1 MSAPNAVHDN
11 RRPDLWVWI
20 YFAVAGIVITLMML
34 FGLVM
39 RLGQAGLVE
48 VPPTWFYQFMTM
60 HGVGMVGI
68 SGVGGAAILYHFLS
82 QHVTL
87 SKPVFIANL
96 ALFLVGAVMLLGPSL
111 LGGYAGAW
119 TFLYPLPQNPRGV
132 WTAAEAATHLAG
144 LALVGIGFLLFHL
157 DTARAILSRYGTL
170 GRALG
175 WPQLFGSSQE
185 EPPPA
190 TVVAATMVLI
200 VNILGL
206 VSGASI
212 IVLSIVGI
220 LNPEF
225 VIDALLAKNM
235 IYMFGHVFINATIYM
250 SVTAVYEL
258 LPLYTGR
265 PWKPNRTFLAAWNI
279 SALFVVIVYPHHLMM
294 DFAQPTWLHILGQVI
309 SYGSGFPIL
318 VVTAF
323 GALTLI
329 YESGIRWTA
338 ASGFLLL
345 SMFGWSAGVIPAV
358 VDGTIAANQVM
369 HNTQWVPGHFHF
381 YLLLGLVSMF
391 LGFTLHY
398 SAPAKGD
405 SIADKAALWI
415 YAIAGF
421 GFICSFLAAG
431 ASSVPRRWAAHMT
444 EWQGFAVA
452 GSAFATLVV
461 AAFVVLVTRVALR
474 VRRTA

>member
-1 MSAPNAVHDN
+1 MAAPTSIQDP
-11 RRPDLWVWI
+11 RRPEAWVWV
-20 YFAVAGIVITLMML
+20 YFATVGIVVALMMV

-39 RLGQAGLVE
+39 RLGQAGLIE
-48 VPPTWFYQFMTM
+48 LPLTWFYQLMTM

-82 QHVTL
+82 QHVEL
-87 SKPVFIANL
+87 SRKIFIANFV
-96 ALFLVGAVMLLGPSL
+96 LFLIGAVLLLGPSL
-111 LGGYAGAW
+111 LGSYAGAW
-119 TFLYPLPQNPRGV
+119 TFLYPLPQNSGGQWAPS
-132 WTAAEAATHLAG
+132 AAAIHLTG
-144 LALVGIGFLLFHL
+144 LALVGVGFLLFHL
-157 DTARAILSRYGTL
+157 DNARAILARYGSL
-170 GRALG
+170 GNALG
-175 WPQLFGSSQE
+175 WPQLFGNSSE

-190 TVVAATMVLI
+190 SVVAGTMVLI

-220 LNPEF
+220 LNPSFE
-225 VIDALLAKNM
+225 IDALLAKNM

-265 PWKPNRTFLAAWNI
+265 PWKVNKVFLAAWNI
-279 SALFVVIVYPHHLMM
+279 STIFVVIVYPHHLLM
-294 DFAQPTWLHILGQVI
+294 DFAQPTWLHVLGQVI
-309 SYGSGFPIL
+309 SYGSGFPVL

-329 YESGIRWTA
+329 HRSGIRWTA
-338 ASGFLLL
+338 ASGFLVL

-381 YLLLGLVSMF
+381 YLVLGLVSMF
-391 LGFTLHY
+391 FGFALHY
-398 SAPAKGD
+398 SRGTGD
-405 SIADKAALWI
+405 SAADRVALWT
-415 YAIAGF
+415 YAIAGL
-421 GFICSFLAAG
+421 GFTCAFLAAG
-431 ASSVPRRWAAHMT
+431 AQSVPRRWAIHLE
-444 EWQGFAVA
+444 EWHGIALV
-452 GSAFATLVV
+452 GSVFGALVVVATLLLVV
-461 AAFVVLVTRVALR
+461 RIAVRARSVA
-474 VRRTA
+474 